1 VPLRDCELAVVGG
14 GMAGCTAAMYGSRYG
29 LDVLVFEGRLPG
41 GQAAMAVLIEN
52 YPGFADGISG
62 MELAQAARTQ
72 AEKMGAEF
80 VTAEVMGISRAE
92 DGTWILFTDVGEA
105 RAQAVIVATGGQ
117 PRTLGV
123 PGEKELV
130 GHGVSYCATCDG
142 FFFRGKE
149 VAVVGGGNTAIE
161 DAVFLSEICE
171 RVYVIHR
178 RDQLR
183 ADRYLQERA
192 FARERIQFLW
202 DSVVVEIVGREQVER
217 VRVRNVK
224 TNQDTDLYV
233 KGVFV
238 AIGYEAK
245 TDWLGDYVERQGG
258 FIVTNANMQT
268 KSPGL
273 LAAGDVR
280 LTLVRQIT
288 TAVGDAT
295 VAAYFAY
302 QHIAELKQR
311 RMQEG
316 S

>member
-1 VPLRDCELAVVGG
+1 
-14 GMAGCTAAMYGSRYG
+14 
-29 LDVLVFEGRLPG
+29 
-41 GQAAMAVLIEN
+41 MAVLIEN